1 MVKNFDYII
10 IGSGFRALIT
20 AFFCIKKNKKVLVIS
35 NSKNLSGVL
44 KPIKWEG
51 ASIDKGYQFFDGLD
65 EYSKNLLEDFV
76 GKDNL
81 TDFGYGAAS
90 LTNGKIYSY
99 HAIPFWPNHGFLFTV
114 SAILQI
120 FFKFFFKKKN
130 YGKSKGS
137 SYKDLIRNHPSNIK
151 KILNKAC
158 QRNFSISS
166 EKVSYLSEDFSPFLC
181 YRLTLF
187 KDKISYY
194 LKKKFKYL
202 DSILAI
208 RRVSLD
214 IKSYSLYPKRKN
226 MGYIAE
232 LMEKKLRENG
242 VVFEVSNKT
251 KIYNENSLRV
261 KTDNFIFDV
270 KKIFLAIELDDILK
284 FFNEKLNLSKC
295 NYYVPQMFFVFKIDK
310 LVSQFQYIH
319 GNDLNYFINRAS
331 NVSLYGEKTSDNKCI
346 IIAEV
351 PMSPDSDHWKNP
363 EKIIN
368 KIWDELKIM
377 KFVDKQEKIGK
388 YDIFKVEKT
397 FCLPLINFDN
407 NLRVILNLIKEK
419 YNNNIIIPAA
429 GKISRANYI
438 KDLRKYFDE

>member
-1 MVKNFDYII
+1 MVKNFEYII

-20 AFFCIKKNKKVLVIS
+20 AFFCLKKSKKVLVIS

-99 HAIPFWPNHGFLFTV
+99 HAIPFWPHHGFLFTV
-114 SAILQI
+114 SAIFQTFL
-120 FFKFFFKKKN
+120 KFFFKKKI
-130 YGKSKGS
+130 SKKKNIL
-137 SYKDLIRNHPSNIK
+137 SYEDLIRNHPSNIK

-166 EKVSYLSEDFSPFLC
+166 EKVSFLSEDFSPFLC

-194 LKKKFKYL
+194 LKKKFKSL
-202 DSILAI
+202 DRILAI
-208 RRVSLD
+208 RRDFLD
-214 IKSYSLYPKRKN
+214 TKSYSLYPKRKN
-226 MGYIAE
+226 MGYVAE
-232 LMEKKLRENG
+232 LMEKKLRDYG
-242 VVFEVSNKT
+242 VVFEISSKT
-251 KIYNENSLRV
+251 KISNENSLTV
-261 KTDNFIFDV
+261 NTDNFIFNA
-270 KKIFLAIELDDILK
+270 KQIFLTTELDDILQ
-284 FFNEKLNLSKC
+284 FFDEKIDLSKC
-295 NYYVPQMFFVFKIDK
+295 NYYVPQMFFVFKTDK

-331 NVSLYGEKTSDNKCI
+331 NVSLYGEKTSDNKCV

-351 PMSPDSDHWKNP
+351 PMSPDSDYWKNP
-363 EKIIN
+363 ETIID

-377 KFVDKQEKIGK
+377 KFIGEQEKISK
-388 YDIFKVEKT
+388 YKIFKAEKT
-397 FCLPLINFDN
+397 FCLPLINFDS
-407 NLRVILNLIKEK
+407 NLRIIRNLIEEK
-419 YNNNIIIPAA
+419 YDNNIIIPAA
-429 GKISRANYI
+429 GKISRGNYI